1 MSGPEDE
8 ERAANVR
15 DSASQSYRRGFA
27 MILMVIGSLQLSFG
41 GLVIRSIEEADP
53 WQINFYRSI
62 GFMAIILVILVWRYR
77 QRLPAAVYRIGRS
90 GIVGGA
96 FLAVAGTAFLHAL
109 TLTTVANTLFVISA
123 LPLITAFL
131 AWIVLRERLSRAT
144 IVTMLAAALG
154 LVIMVAESLAGGSF
168 LGSLVALLSA
178 LTFAGYAVI
187 IRFKRG
193 VDMLPTLLIAAG
205 AMILLSAAIRWG
217 DLIVPWEDIWLGLL
231 SGLMWGIA
239 NWIFIVAS
247 RHLRAAEL
255 TLFMLLEFAL
265 GPIWVWLFIGEIP
278 GEWTVVGGV
287 LVIGAVFV
295 RSASE
300 LRRGFAPSVGS
311 SSAAHDRRKA
321 E

>member
-1 MSGPEDE
+1 MSGAEDDKGSA
-8 ERAANVR
+8 RARTPVG
-15 DSASQSYRRGFA
+15 QPYQRGLA

-62 GFMAIILVILVWRYR
+62 GFLAVILVVLVLRYR
-77 QRLPAAVYRIGRS
+77 QRLPAAVYRIGRF

-96 FLAVAGTAFLHAL
+96 FLTVAGTAFLHAL
-109 TLTTVANTLFVISA
+109 TLTSVANTLFVISA

-131 AWIVLRERLSRAT
+131 AWVFLSEELSRAT
-144 IVTMLAAALG
+144 MVTMLAAALG
-154 LVIMVAESLAGGSF
+154 LVIMVAESLAGGSL
-168 LGSLVALLSA
+168 LGSLVAFISA
-178 LTFAGYAVI
+178 LTFASYAVI
-187 IRFKRG
+187 VRFKRG
-193 VDMLPTLLIAAG
+193 VDMLPTLLVAAG
-205 AMILLSAAIRWG
+205 TMILLSAAMRWG
-217 DLIVPWEDIWLGLL
+217 DLIVPWQDIQLGLL

-239 NWIFIVAS
+239 NWIFIIAS
-247 RHLRAAEL
+247 RHLLAAEL

-287 LVIGAVFV
+287 LVIGAVAV
-295 RSASE
+295 RPASE
-300 LRRGFAPSVGS
+300 LRRGYAPSVGS
-311 SSAAHDRRKA
+311 SSSAHDRRRS